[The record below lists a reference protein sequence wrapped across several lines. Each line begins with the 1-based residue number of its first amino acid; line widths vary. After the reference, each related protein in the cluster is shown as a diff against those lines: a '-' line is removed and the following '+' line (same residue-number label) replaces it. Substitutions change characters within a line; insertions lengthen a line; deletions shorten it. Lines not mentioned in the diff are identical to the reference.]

1 MRAAVT
7 TAPGVIGLE
16 PVPDPEPGPGDA
28 VVDVGAVGLCGTDL
42 HMFLGERHD
51 TGFPLRQGHEVGGT
65 VAALPRGYRGPLGV
79 GQTVTVDPA
88 MPCGRCRPCLRGT
101 WQACRSFRALGVAL
115 PGGLADQLVV
125 PVGQLHD
132 ASGLTATEAAL
143 VEPFSIA
150 ASALARA
157 ELCGDER
164 LLVVGGGPIGLAITV
179 SAVAAGRPVM
189 VTDPIQGRR
198 ALAGELGADAVADP
212 AADGAVEEW
221 TAGTGAD
228 VVFEA
233 SGSRSG
239 IDGALAAVGA
249 GGRLVV
255 VGVAA
260 HALAVPVPR
269 VLFDGVTIVGARA
282 GLFPQ
287 ALRTVAARRDAVA
300 RFVSA
305 TYPLADVGEAFR
317 HAVDHAADVVK
328 VLVAG

>member
-7 TAPGVIGLE
+7 TAPGVIALE
-16 PVPDPEPGPGDA
+16 SVPDPAPGPGDA
-28 VVDVGAVGLCGTDL
+28 VVDIGAVGLCGTDL

-65 VAALPRGYRGPLGV
+65 ITALPHGYRGPLRV

-88 MPCGRCRPCLRGT
+88 LPCGRCRPCLRGV

-125 PVGQLHD
+125 PFGQLHN

-157 ELCGDER
+157 ELRGDER

-189 VTDPIQGRR
+189 VTDPLPGRR
-198 ALAGELGADAVADP
+198 ALAAELGADAVADP
-212 AADGAVEEW
+212 AEDGSVEEW

-239 IDGALAAVGA
+239 LDGALAAVGA

-287 ALRTVAARRDAVA
+287 ALRTVTARRDAVA

>member
-7 TAPGVIGLE
+7 TAPGVIAVQT
-16 PVPDPEPGPGDA
+16 VPDPEPGPGDA

-42 HMFLGERHD
+42 HMYLGERHD

-65 VAALPRGYRGPLGV
+65 VAALPRGYRGPLRV

-88 MPCGRCRPCLRGT
+88 LPCGRCRPCLRGS
-101 WQACRSFRALGVAL
+101 WPACRAFRALGVAL
-115 PGGLADQLVV
+115 PGGLADQVVV

-132 ASGLTATEAAL
+132 ADGLTATEAAL

-157 ELCGDER
+157 ELRGDER
-164 LLVVGGGPIGLAITV
+164 LLVVGAGPIGLAITV
-179 SAVAAGRPVM
+179 SAVASGRLVM
-189 VTDPIQGRR
+189 VTDPLPARR
-198 ALAGELGADAVADP
+198 ALARDLGADAVADP
-212 AADGAVEEW
+212 AAAGALEQW
-221 TAGTGAD
+221 TSGTGAD

-239 IDGALAAVGA
+239 LDASLAAVGA

-260 HALAVPVPR
+260 HDLTVPVPR
-269 VLFDGVTIVGARA
+269 VLFDGITIVGARA
-282 GLFPQ
+282 GRFPE
-287 ALRTVAARRDAVA
+287 ALRTVADRRDAVA

-305 TYPLADVGEAFR
+305 TYPLAEVEPAFR
-317 HAVDHAADVVK
+317 HAIDRPADTVK
-328 VLVAG
+328 VVVTR